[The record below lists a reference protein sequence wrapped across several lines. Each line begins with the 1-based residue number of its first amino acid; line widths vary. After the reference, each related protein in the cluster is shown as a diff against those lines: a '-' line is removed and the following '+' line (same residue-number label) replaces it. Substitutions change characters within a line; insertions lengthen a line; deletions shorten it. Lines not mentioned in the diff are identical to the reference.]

1 MRPSVVVRLELASA
15 EQAPRISVREDSE
28 GAVAY
33 VNLAL
38 AQGQVSLCVRHPRH
52 AKQLQE
58 ALAQAIAE
66 LQEVAA
72 FTGC

>member
-1 MRPSVVVRLELASA
+1 VRPSVVVRLELASCQ
-15 EQAPRISVREDSE
+15 QAPRITVREDSE

-38 AQGQVSLCVRHPRH
+38 NEGQVSLCIRHPRE

-58 ALAQAIAE
+58 ALARAIVE

-72 FTGC
+72 FTT